1 MRGGE
6 ERKELMKKK
15 IAFCLI
21 MSCLA
26 AALWGCNTKDIVQTI
41 TKDTKA
47 EEENEAEVTD
57 EESAA
62 LEDESEEKNQP
73 SENPVLGDEGIED
86 YEGFTYLYC
95 EEIRTD
101 SEKSEETGKMESKKL
116 SVFVPESDYVSV
128 SSGRVRSDK
137 LGVTLEIELEPYIRY
152 DEDDYLISE
161 NLEYL
166 LESEYDPYYVND
178 YKDLVVSEVEE
189 IDKNTAYA
197 TAEYCRY
204 DKYDDSYNVIFAT
217 YLLKILDNDATVLVE
232 IEVGSEEIT
241 GKTPELI
248 EELEAFYQIDIDWD
262 KERAEA
268 KLENYLA
275 SGGDNTVSTGYVIF
289 ELPEGWKEDTSESD
303 YETYV
308 YAPDGNA
315 EAAECFVSVYR
326 EYLGYD
332 AFGGGNVD
340 DYQDEIIAMVEESM
354 QEEDVNAVVSYYGKT
369 CLGSAVKVEAV
380 ITEDGETADA
390 HIYWIFDDS
399 YGYVV
404 TALQT
409 ANASEDAFAVAED
422 MLENGQT
429 R

>member
-1 MRGGE
+1 
-6 ERKELMKKK
+6 MKKK
-15 IAFCLI
+15 IALCLI

-26 AALWGCNTKDIVQTI
+26 SALWGCNTKDIVQTI
-41 TKDTKA
+41 SKDTEA
-47 EEENEAEVTD
+47 EEEKETGKTD
-57 EESAA
+57 EEDADV
-62 LEDESEEKNQP
+62 EDESEKKEEEK
-73 SENPVLGDEGIED
+73 SRTSKNPVLGDEDIED
-86 YEGFTYLYC
+86 YEDFTYLYC

-101 SEKSEETGKMESKKL
+101 SEKNEETGKMESKKL

-128 SSGRVRSDK
+128 SSGRVRSEK
-137 LGVTLEIELEPYIRY
+137 LGVTLELELEPYIRY
-152 DEDDYLISE
+152 DADDYLVTE

-166 LESEYDPYYVND
+166 LESEYDPYYSNN

-197 TAEYCRY
+197 TAEYCDY
-204 DKYDDSYNVIFAT
+204 HKYDDSYSVVFAT

-232 IEVGSEEIT
+232 IAVDSEEIT
-241 GKTPELI
+241 GKTPGLI

-268 KLENYLA
+268 KLEDYLA
-275 SGGDNTVSTGYVIF
+275 SGGESTVSTGYAIF
-289 ELPEGWKEDTSESD
+289 ELPEGWKEDVSESD
-303 YETYV
+303 YDTYV
-308 YAPDGNA
+308 YAPDGDA
-315 EAAECFVSVYR
+315 EFAGCFVSIYR
-326 EYLGYD
+326 EYLGYGTFED
-332 AFGGGNVD
+332 GDID

-354 QEEDVNAVVSYYGKT
+354 QEEDIDAAVSYYGKT
-369 CLGSAVKVEAV
+369 CLGSAVKVEAT
-380 ITEDGETADA
+380 ITEDGDTADA

-404 TALQT
+404 TAVQT
-409 ANASEDAFAVAED
+409 ADALEDAFGVAED